1 MSARDGRAFSSSPL
15 RLPQIET
22 AYLKVVVLVIA
33 ALISLLLSTLL
44 GDLKYLTEEKFG
56 ALGWALLPDDQ
67 VEERVTIVAI
77 DERSLAEIGPWPW
90 SREVLAELSSRLSGA
105 GAAMQLYDIVL
116 PEPREGDGALLASLG
131 ATKSVLAQIPVLDE
145 SQAGIEAGVLG
156 AGLAGIRCQAPLPAA
171 SGYLAN
177 HSGFSSVAKGHI
189 TPVVDGDG
197 MIRKQPPLICVD
209 GRAYPSLSL
218 QALLMGFNADVVKG
232 GAGVELV
239 PGQSLF
245 SPAWNIQ
252 LGGYLGYK
260 IPLDAD
266 GNVRISY
273 GQSPDSFRVVSAAE
287 VLTSSPSDPLLND
300 LLRDAWVLIGAT
312 AFGLGDVVPTPHSGM
327 APGVELQAR
336 LLVDL
341 LDGSV
346 PYTPVSAVWLLLL
359 EGLVFAGVL
368 LLLAMSAGRI
378 SIVGLPAAGV
388 LLPLAALL
396 LHVKMLSF
404 DVWLG
409 WFTPALFGL
418 LAAVMMSLLEHRRVR
433 LERQRVYGNLTSYLP
448 AEAAREI
455 AFNLPSGSIQAS
467 RRELVLICADLRNF
481 SAYEAAHSSDE
492 AAALLHY
499 FFVKATEVVEAHGGS
514 VEEFTGDSVLASWSV
529 DPEKDA
535 ALQALQAAN
544 ALQRVMGAIMP
555 SPIAL
560 GVSVEKGPVL
570 VGSIGPAHRR
580 THTLLGD
587 TVTLALRIQSMTE
600 ELAQPILIGECAARA
615 LRGESLVSQGAYLLD
630 GLRAPQVIYAPSQ
643 IDTPVPL
650 DDVESSGS
658 GGDIGGGGLRVIS
671 GGKD

>member
-1 MSARDGRAFSSSPL
+1 MPVGKSGAFQSGGL
-15 RLPQIET
+15 TLPRIDT
-22 AYLKVVVLVIA
+22 PYLKIVVLLVA
-33 ALISLLLSTLL
+33 AMVTLLLSALL
-44 GDLKYLTEEKFG
+44 GDLKYTAEEKLG
-56 ALGWALLPDDQ
+56 ALGWTLAPDEQ
-67 VEERVTIVAI
+67 VEERITIVAI

-90 SREVLAELSSRLSGA
+90 PREILANLSSRLNDA

-116 PEPREGDGALLASLG
+116 PEAREGDEALLASLT
-131 ATKSVLAQIPVLDE
+131 ATKSVLAQIPILNNGQGAVETGLLGGAL
-145 SQAGIEAGVLG
+145 SGV
-156 AGLAGIRCQAPLPAA
+156 RCQAPVPSA
-171 SGYLAN
+171 SGYLAT
-177 HSGFSSVAKGHI
+177 HSGFSSIAKGHI
-189 TPVVDGDG
+189 TPIVDGDG
-197 MIRKQPPLICVD
+197 MIRKQPPLICVE

-218 QALLMGFNADVVKG
+218 QALLKGVNADVIKG
-232 GAGVELV
+232 GSGVELV

-245 SPAWNIQ
+245 SPAWNIE

-260 IPLDAD
+260 IPVDSD

-273 GQSPDSFRVVSAAE
+273 RQSPNAFRVVSAAE
-287 VLTSSPSDPLLND
+287 VLTSNPSDPLLDD
-300 LLRDAWVLIGAT
+300 LLRDAWVLVGAT

-346 PYTPVSAVWLLLL
+346 PYAPVSAAWLLFL
-359 EGLVFAGVL
+359 EGLAFAAVL
-368 LLLAMSAGRI
+368 LLLAASTGRVSVI
-378 SIVGLPAAGV
+378 GLPAAAV

-396 LHVKMLSF
+396 LHVKMLSL
-404 DVWLG
+404 DIWLG

-418 LAAVMMSLLEHRRVR
+418 LAAAMMSLLEHRRVR

-467 RRELVLICADLRNF
+467 RRELVLVCADLRNF

-499 FFVKATEVVEAHGGS
+499 FFVKATEVVEAHEGS

-529 DPEKDA
+529 ASEKDA

-544 ALQRVMGAIMP
+544 ALQKVMSAIMP

-600 ELAQPILIGECAARA
+600 ELAQPILVGECAARA

-630 GLRAPQVIYAPSQ
+630 GLREPQVIYAPSQ
-643 IDTPVPL
+643 IETPEPLDEVPL
-650 DDVESSGS
+650 PDLGDDA
-658 GGDIGGGGLRVIS
+658 GGGGLRVIS